1 MSFHAKQCV
10 GGLAI
15 VLLALA
21 VSAGS
26 SRTDS
31 ISFGTSQDV
40 SIGQTQLPPGN
51 YTLRATESQN
61 QLEIL
66 KDKKIIATV
75 PCTWFKLPQKAA
87 DSEVVQDS
95 NRRVVRVEFQGRTEA
110 VKVE

>member
-1 MSFHAKQCV
+1 MSFHAKPCV

-15 VLLALA
+15 VLLALPA
-21 VSAGS
+21 LAGS

-31 ISFGTSQDV
+31 MSFDTSQGV
-40 SIGQTQLPPGN
+40 AIGQTQLPPGN
-51 YTLRATESQN
+51 YTLRATESEK

-66 KDKKIIATV
+66 KGNKVIATV

-87 DSEVVQDS
+87 DSEVLQDG
-95 NRRVVRVEFQGRTEA
+95 NRRVVQVEFQGRTEA